1 MRIFLPRRGL
11 RVLSYVSAL
20 FVTERLSRLLQAA
33 QVIAGQAAAR
43 TRGALRRLSEWTG
56 LCLSTVRRLL
66 AGRSREAFGV
76 TVLTSIVVLIV
87 SLLLQLQMTTD
98 VVQEVNRQ
106 ATLIHNLIIQ
116 QIEQAL
122 NRRQGS
128 NPYEVVREDDALRRF
143 LEATIENSPHL
154 LDVLLV
160 HPQGNTVLNV
170 TLQPDASPSS
180 DMVRPPERPNFE
192 QLLLPNPIRYF
203 AAFYREGTT
212 YESTNPVL
220 LNNAPFVNVTLG
232 IHSSF
237 LRGDI
242 EASLKKS
249 LTLAAITLPIV
260 WLMTMGLAT
269 VTLRPLRSFA
279 RHIERFRYGDFKET
293 ADLDRTD
300 EFQGIASQL
309 RLLGQEL
316 QSDRLKTL
324 NQHSDLRNV
333 VDHLSDSVIVF
344 SREHEVLF
352 SVPAADST
360 FESLHSSDSEYLMRD
375 IGDPTHPIRIMLMEV
390 FEEDACIQNASITI
404 SHDGLDKQYL
414 ISAFC
419 IKEQQ
424 NIVGAVVLFNDLESL
439 KTLQALVRYSTE
451 LTAYGQL
458 KASVAHEVRNPL
470 NAIIIHLE
478 LLKEHVNGHSS
489 DAEQSLEVIENE
501 IRRLDR
507 VVHGFLTFV
516 RPQAIQ
522 LTSVDVNALLDSSV
536 ALLEIEWRRKGIRFA
551 SRYDRDLPHI
561 SADEELLSQV
571 FLNLLLN
578 ACEAMTDGG
587 TITIVTEEDG
597 EKGIRISIADE
608 GSGIAPE
615 HQDKIFD
622 LYYTTKSNGS
632 GIGLS
637 TASRIINAHNGLI
650 DVISA
655 PGHGTTM
662 TMRVPV

>member
-1 MRIFLPRRGL
+1 MRICLPRRGL
-11 RVLSYVSAL
+11 RVPSYVSAL

-43 TRGALRRLSEWTG
+43 TRGALRWLSEWTG
-56 LCLSTVRRLL
+56 SCLVTVRGRLTW
-66 AGRSREAFGV
+66 RSRETFGV

-87 SLLLQLQMTTD
+87 SLLLQLKMTTD

-106 ATLIHNLIIQ
+106 ATLIHNLTIQ

-180 DMVRPPERPNFE
+180 DMARPPKRPNFE

-203 AAFYREGTT
+203 SAFYREGTT

-220 LNNAPFVNVTLG
+220 LNKEPFVNVTLG

-237 LRGDI
+237 LRGDL

-260 WLMTMGLAT
+260 WLITMGLAT

-300 EFQGIASQL
+300 EFQGLASQL
-309 RLLGQEL
+309 RLLGQQL

-352 SVPAADST
+352 SVPAADPT
-360 FESLHSSDSEYLMRD
+360 FESLHSSDSEYLMRG
-375 IGDPTHPIRIMLMEV
+375 IGDPTHPIRIMLTEV

-414 ISAFC
+414 ISAFS

-478 LLKEHVNGHSS
+478 LLKDHVTGHSS
-489 DAEQSLEVIENE
+489 DAEQSLEVIESE

-536 ALLEIEWRRKGIRFA
+536 ALLAIEWRRKGVRFA

-597 EKGIRISIADE
+597 EKGIRISIADA

-615 HQDKIFD
+615 HRDKIFD

-637 TASRIINAHNGLI
+637 TASRIINAHDGLI

-662 TMRVPV
+662 TMRFPV